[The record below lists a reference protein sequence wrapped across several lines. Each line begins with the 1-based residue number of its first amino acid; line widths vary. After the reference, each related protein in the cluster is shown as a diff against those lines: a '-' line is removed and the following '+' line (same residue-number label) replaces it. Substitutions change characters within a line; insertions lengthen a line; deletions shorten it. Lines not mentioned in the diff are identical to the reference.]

1 MSLPESAANNAPAP
15 LLRIGS
21 VDLLRGAVMVVMAL
35 DHTRDY
41 FLNIP
46 FQPEGV
52 VRTDDVVSITR
63 RVDLVP

>member
-1 MSLPESAANNAPAP
+1 MTGEEETNPAYHLRCRGRENRRNAP
-15 LLRIGS
+15 
-21 VDLLRGAVMVVMAL
+21 L
-35 DHTRDY
+35 DHTRDH